1 MEEDETSD
9 VEIDGMDLNDDE
21 EDGNVEYDTSAVG
34 NDTVDSSSK
43 VEEDE
48 EQISAR
54 GLEEAQEMEEARQER
69 LELMAAEQKKAAQW
83 QKEPVTQQEK
93 LQYLLG
99 QSEVFAHFL
108 AGTFCYRA
116 FLVTI
121 TVNSKWAN
129 VYTKYWHR
137 WAYNLLFIY
146 NPVAFSFFFSK
157 PILS

>member
-54 GLEEAQEMEEARQER
+54 GLEEARI
-69 LELMAAEQKKAAQW
+69 
-83 QKEPVTQQEK
+83 V
-93 LQYLLG
+93 
-99 QSEVFAHFL
+99 SV
-108 AGTFCYRA
+108 
-116 FLVTI
+116 
-121 TVNSKWAN
+121 
-129 VYTKYWHR
+129 
-137 WAYNLLFIY
+137 
-146 NPVAFSFFFSK
+146 
-157 PILS
+157 LS